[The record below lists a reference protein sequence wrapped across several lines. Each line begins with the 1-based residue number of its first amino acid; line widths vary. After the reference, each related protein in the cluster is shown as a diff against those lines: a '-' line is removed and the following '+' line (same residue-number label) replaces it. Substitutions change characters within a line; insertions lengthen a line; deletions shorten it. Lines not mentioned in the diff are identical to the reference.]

1 MIFALYNITVPY
13 TDSLH
18 ICLELL
24 VFLLSLLLYIPLQSS
39 NPSFYTIAVIDNFM
53 ISFESDRHLGLPD
66 MTRKGCQGI
75 RE

>member
-1 MIFALYNITVPY
+1 MFALSNITVPY

-24 VFLLSLLLYIPLQSS
+24 VFFLSLLPYIPLQLS
-39 NPSFYTIAVIDNFM
+39 NSSFYTIAVIDNFM
-53 ISFESDRHLGLPD
+53 ISFESDRRFGLPD
-66 MTRKGCQGI
+66 MTRRGCQGI